1 MALNP
6 PAVSNVNG
14 TTDDSFRIAD
24 STGIASADT
33 VALQNTAGSVVKL
46 FKADGSTLAKLQVA
60 TPTNND
66 DVATKFYVD
75 GGPSANASE
84 QIVVI
89 PLVFGS
95 GATVN
100 STFALPNNAF
110 VTKVQVQVTT
120 AFDGTGGTVSVGYA
134 GQVTKFMTTA
144 NNNLKL
150 AGAYSK
156 EQYTQQNAGTPQT
169 VLLTYVAPTA
179 GPTAGAA
186 NVLVWFVIQPK
197 A

>member
-46 FKADGSTLAKLQVA
+46 FKADGSTLTKLQVA

-75 GGPSANASE
+75 GAPTANAAE
-84 QIVVI
+84 QIVFI

-100 STFALPNNAF
+100 STYALPNNAY
-110 VTKVQVQVTT
+110 VTKVQVIVRT
-120 AFDGTGGTVSVGYA
+120 AFDGTGGTVSVGYTA
-134 GQVTKFMTTA
+134 QTTKFMTTA
-144 NNNLKL
+144 NNNLKSV
-150 AGAYSK
+150 GTYSK
-156 EQYTQQNAGTPQT
+156 EQYTQQNSGGALT
-169 VLLTYVAPTA
+169 VLLTYAAPVGA
-179 GPTAGAA
+179 TAGAA
-186 NVLVWFVIQPK
+186 DVLVWFVIQPK

>member
-6 PAVSNVNG
+6 PLISNVNG

-24 STGIASADT
+24 ASGIASADT

-46 FKADGSTLAKLQVA
+46 FKADGSTLATLQVA
-60 TPTNND
+60 TPTVND

-75 GGPSANASE
+75 GAPTANASE
-84 QIVVI
+84 QIVAI

-100 STFALPNNAF
+100 STFALPNNAY
-110 VTKVQVQVTT
+110 VTKVQVMVKT
-120 AFDGTGGTVSVGYA
+120 AFDGTGGTVSVGYS
-134 GQVTKFMTTA
+134 GQTTKFMATSG
-144 NNNLKL
+144 NNLKVV
-150 AGAYSK
+150 GAYTR
-156 EQYTQQNAGTPQT
+156 EQYTQQNSGGALT
-169 VLLTYVAPTA
+169 VLLTYVAPT
-179 GPTAGAA
+179 GPPTAGAA
-186 NVLVWFVIQPK
+186 DVLVWFVIAPK